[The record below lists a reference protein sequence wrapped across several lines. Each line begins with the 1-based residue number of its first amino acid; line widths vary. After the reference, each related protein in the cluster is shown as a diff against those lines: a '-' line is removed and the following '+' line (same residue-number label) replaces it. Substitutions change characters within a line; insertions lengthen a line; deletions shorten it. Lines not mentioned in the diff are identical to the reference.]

1 MVDKS
6 TRRLGQPERRLKFV
20 SLKLERVSVNIC
32 RTQITLQRESGR
44 KIICR
49 CSGTA
54 SEIGVLHSA
63 ASATAAALGE
73 ASDAG
78 PDAFQIIDIEKV
90 KVFGKAAVAVAIAVR
105 SKTSKINLVGFV
117 LMDPKRPEQ
126 AGAMAVLNGTNRYI
140 SGFLSGRVPRRREKS

>member
-1 MVDKS
+1 MVGKS
-6 TRRLGQPERRLKFV
+6 TRSLGRPQRRLKFV

-44 KIICR
+44 KIVCR

-54 SEIGVLHSA
+54 SELGMLHAA

-73 ASDAG
+73 AIEAG
-78 PDAFQIIDIEKV
+78 LDAFQIIDIEKV

-105 SKTSKINLVGFV
+105 SKRSKINLVGFV
-117 LMDPKRPEQ
+117 LMDPRKPAQ

>member
-6 TRRLGQPERRLKFV
+6 TRGLGRPGRRLKFV

-32 RTQITLQRESGR
+32 RAQITLERESGR
-44 KIICR
+44 EIVCL

-54 SEIGVLHSA
+54 SELGMLHSA

-73 ASDAG
+73 ATDAG

-90 KVFGKAAVAVAIAVR
+90 TVFGKAAVAVGIAVR
-105 SKTSKINLVGFV
+105 SKKDKINLVGFV
-117 LMDPKRPEQ
+117 LMNPKKPVQ
-126 AGAMAVLNGTNRYI
+126 AAALAVLNGTNRYI
-140 SGFLSGRVPRRREKS
+140 SRFLSG

>member
-6 TRRLGQPERRLKFV
+6 TRGLGRPRRRLKFV

-32 RTQITLQRESGR
+32 RAQITLERESGR
-44 KIICR
+44 EIVCV

-54 SEIGVLHSA
+54 SELGMLHSA

-73 ASDAG
+73 AIDAG

-90 KVFGKAAVAVAIAVR
+90 TVFGKAAVAVDIAVR
-105 SKTSKINLVGFV
+105 SKRGKINLVGFV
-117 LMDPKRPEQ
+117 LMNPKHPVQ
-126 AGAMAVLNGTNRYI
+126 AAALAVLNGTNRYI
-140 SGFLSGRVPRRREKS
+140 SRFLSG